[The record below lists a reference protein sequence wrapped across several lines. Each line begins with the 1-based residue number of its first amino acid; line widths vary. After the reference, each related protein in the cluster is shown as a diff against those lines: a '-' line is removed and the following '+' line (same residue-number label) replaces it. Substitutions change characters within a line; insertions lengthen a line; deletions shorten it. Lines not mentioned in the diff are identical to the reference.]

1 MGKKPKD
8 KKSRK
13 RLPREL
19 KKANK
24 RLSGNAES
32 EVSREALEKRAEKL
46 ERKLEKARRAKEKIH
61 GRRDEVKLGHT
72 FEYTQ
77 NREVSWLRFDDR
89 VLDEAY
95 DETVPLFERLKFV
108 SIFGSN
114 LDEWFM
120 VRIGGLSDLALLK
133 HQPRDSRSGETPSE
147 QIKTVLGMLPALIE
161 RQAQAF
167 SGIEANLA
175 GAGLTRV
182 HAADLTD
189 ADLNRIAQYFDAR
202 IAPIMS
208 PMIIDPRHPF
218 PNLKNGRLYVACS
231 LDGPEEVGML
241 GIVEVPHSLE
251 RVVPLPSTSKNY
263 RYILLE
269 DLLLFKLGDCFGDYV
284 PTSSAVIR
292 VTRNADIDPDGE
304 GVEED
309 EDYRQHMRQI
319 LRERLRLQAVRLEID
334 GSLHPALE
342 QFISDAMHLSPNRVF
357 HTNMPLD
364 LGYVYGLEGHIPNAS
379 RSKLLFEPFEPQAS
393 PMVDPD
399 LPMRQQVE
407 DHDILLCYPY
417 ESMNPLLRLLRE
429 ASGDDNCIS
438 IRITL
443 YRVAKQSKLCESLIA
458 AVENGKEVTVLM
470 ELRARFDEANNIAWA
485 GRLEDAGC
493 TVIYGS
499 EGFKVHSKICQI
511 TYHDGGHI
519 CRITCLGTGNFNEKT
534 ARLYSDFMLLTAHER
549 IGEDGST
556 FFRNLSLGNLRGTYR
571 HLGVAPIG
579 LKPMVMRG
587 LNREIE
593 RARAGEDAQVFMK
606 MNSLTDRDV
615 IDKIAEACQAG
626 VRVVMIIRGISC
638 IRANVPGWTDGLMV
652 RQIVGRFLEHTRIY
666 AFGSNADT
674 IYLSSADM
682 MTRNTEH
689 RVEIAYPVLDDTCRK
704 LVVQFVNIQ
713 LADNAKARELTQEG
727 TWEPVEPEPG
737 EPTINAQELLMAV
750 ATRRA
755 QGELTMGTEMLLSE
769 AIHAELPLDYMR
781 KLASLPS
788 VAHVDDLLSVDAKTD
803 GEQEDTPADTS
814 IVKDETPATEEE
826 APVTQDEIPA
836 SREVTAAAQE
846 EAPAANEQVSEDEPE
861 EETGCEAAQEQVQET
876 AAPTVDEH
884 VAQTEEN
891 DASDSCEDTP
901 QNQDTPLDEPVSE
914 PVAHVQAHIIDEQD
928 DTTDADEAHFEQPSE
943 DETLEQVAD
952 DAAAAVTG
960 GEPFRSAPAPEP
972 DDAPPTT
979 SAIEPRTPG
988 RLKVAFKLIGM
999 GFRELITGRISR
1011 DARKRAKRK

>member
-1 MGKKPKD
+1 MGSNKKNE
-8 KKSRK
+8 KKIRK
-13 RLPREL
+13 RLAKEL
-19 KKANK
+19 KKTNK
-24 RLSGNAES
+24 RLRGAVDS
-32 EVSREALEKRAEKL
+32 EVTREALAKRAEKL
-46 ERKLEKARRAKEKIH
+46 ERKLEKAARANEKIH
-61 GRRDEVKLGHT
+61 GKRNGAKPNRNFD
-72 FEYTQ
+72 YTQ

-89 VLDEAY
+89 VLDEAF

-133 HQPRDSRSGETPSE
+133 KQPRDIRSNETPSE
-147 QIKTVLGMLPALIE
+147 QIQRVLAMLPPLIE

-167 SGIEANLA
+167 SSIEANLS

-182 HAADLTD
+182 RAADLTD
-189 ADLNRIAQYFDAR
+189 ADLRRIAQHFDAR

-218 PNLKNGRLYVACS
+218 PNLKNGRMYVACS
-231 LDGPEEVGML
+231 LDGPEESGML
-241 GIVEVPHSLE
+241 GVVEVPHSLE
-251 RVVPLPSTSKNY
+251 RVVPLPSTSRNY

-269 DLLLFKLGDCFGDYV
+269 DLMLFKLGDCFGDYA

-292 VTRNADIDPDGE
+292 VTRNTDIDPDGE

-309 EDYRQHMRQI
+309 EDYRQHMKSI

-334 GSLHPALE
+334 GNLSPELE
-342 QFISDAMHLSPNRVF
+342 QFVVDSLHLTSNRVF

-379 RSKLLFEPFEPQAS
+379 RSKLLFEPFEPQPS
-393 PMVDPD
+393 PMVDAHA
-399 LPMRQQVE
+399 PMLEQVE

-417 ESMNPLLRLLRE
+417 EGMDPLLRLLRE
-429 ASGDDNCIS
+429 ASSDDNCIS
-438 IRITL
+438 IKITL

-485 GRLEDAGC
+485 DRLEDAGC

-511 TYHDGGHI
+511 TYHDSGHI
-519 CRITCLGTGNFNEKT
+519 KRITCLGTGNFNEKT
-534 ARLYSDFMLLTAHER
+534 ARLSSDFMLLTAHEG
-549 IGEDGST
+549 IGEDGNT
-556 FFRNLSLGNLRGTYR
+556 FFRNLSLGNLRGTYKY
-571 HLGVAPIG
+571 LGVAPIG
-579 LKPMVMRG
+579 LKPLVMRG

-593 RARAGEDAQVFMK
+593 RARSGQDAQVFMK

-626 VRVVMIIRGISC
+626 VRGVMIIRGICC
-638 IRANVPGWTDGLMV
+638 IRANVPGHTEGLLV

-666 AFGSNADT
+666 AFGSSADT

-689 RVEIAYPVLDDTCRK
+689 RVEIAYPVLDDFCRK

-713 LADNAKARELTQEG
+713 LADNAKARELTQDG
-727 TWEPVEPEPG
+727 TWKTVEPEPG
-737 EPTINAQELLMAV
+737 EPTINAQE
-750 ATRRA
+750 
-755 QGELTMGTEMLLSE
+755 MLLSLAMRRAKGE
-769 AIHAELPLDYMR
+769 LVEGADMLLSDGIHVDLPVEHMR

-788 VAHVDDLLSVDAKTD
+788 MSHIDDLLSAESKDEAAKN
-803 GEQEDTPADTS
+803 EPAKEEPAKVES
-814 IVKDETPATEEE
+814 AKEAPAKDETKVAHVEAHIIEEDEAVEEPVPTTDPVEQAAEE
-826 APVTQDEIPA
+826 AVLEATQVGAQDDAPTQEPED
-836 SREVTAAAQE
+836 SAAE
-846 EAPAANEQVSEDEPE
+846 EASPAAEPQTE
-861 EETGCEAAQEQVQET
+861 PQPSKAAPKT
-876 AAPTVDEH
+876 KAAPT
-884 VAQTEEN
+884 Q
-891 DASDSCEDTP
+891 
-901 QNQDTPLDEPVSE
+901 QQ
-914 PVAHVQAHIIDEQD
+914 
-928 DTTDADEAHFEQPSE
+928 
-943 DETLEQVAD
+943 
-952 DAAAAVTG
+952 
-960 GEPFRSAPAPEP
+960 
-972 DDAPPTT
+972 
-979 SAIEPRTPG
+979 AIEPRTPG

-999 GFRELITGRISR
+999 GMRELFTGRISR
-1011 DARKRAKRK
+1011 DARQRGRRG

>member
-1 MGKKPKD
+1 MSGKKTKD
-8 KKSRK
+8 RKARK
-13 RLPREL
+13 RLASEL
-19 KKANK
+19 KKTTRKLAK
-24 RLSGNAES
+24 AADS
-32 EVSREALEKRAEKL
+32 EVSREALAKRAEKL
-46 ERKLEKARRAKEKIH
+46 ERKLEKARRTNEKMH
-61 GRRDEVKLGHT
+61 GKRTSGKAGRVFD
-72 FEYTQ
+72 FTQ

-89 VLDEAY
+89 VLDEAS

-133 HQPRDSRSGETPSE
+133 NPPRDIRSNETPAE
-147 QIKTVLGMLPALIE
+147 QIKNVLGMLPPLIKK
-161 RQAQAF
+161 QGQLF

-182 HAADLTD
+182 NASDLTD
-189 ADLNRIAQYFDAR
+189 ADLNRIAQFFDAR
-202 IAPIMS
+202 VAPIIS

-231 LDGPEEVGML
+231 LDGPEESGLL
-241 GIVEVPHSLE
+241 GLVEVPHTLD
-251 RVVPLPSTSKNY
+251 RVVPLPSTSRNY
-263 RYILLE
+263 RYVLLE
-269 DLLLFKLGDCFGDYV
+269 DLIIFRLGDCFGDYA

-309 EDYRQHMRQI
+309 EDYRQHMKQI

-334 GSLHPALE
+334 GSLDETLE
-342 QFISDAMHLSPNRVF
+342 AFVADSMHLTPNRVF

-364 LGYVYGLEGHIPNAS
+364 LGYVYGLEGNIPTGS

-393 PMVDPD
+393 SMVDD
-399 LPMRQQVE
+399 SLPMRQQVE
-407 DHDILLCYPY
+407 DRDILLCYPY

-438 IRITL
+438 IKITL

-485 GRLEDAGC
+485 ERLEDAGC

-519 CRITCLGTGNFNEKT
+519 RRITCLGTGNFNEKT
-534 ARLYSDFMLLTAHER
+534 ARLYSDFMLLTAHEG
-549 IGEDGST
+549 IGEDGNT
-556 FFRNLSLGNLRGTYR
+556 FFRNMSLGNLRGTYK
-571 HLGVAPIG
+571 HLGVAPVG
-579 LKPMVMRG
+579 LKPLVMRG

-593 RARAGEDAQVFMK
+593 RARSGEDAQVFMK

-615 IDKIAEACQAG
+615 IDKIAEACAAG
-626 VRVVMIIRGISC
+626 VRVVMIIRGICC
-638 IRANVPGWTDGLMV
+638 IRANVEGFTEGLMV

-666 AFGSNADT
+666 AFGTNADT

-689 RVEIAYPVLDDTCRK
+689 RVEIAYPVLDDFCRK

-713 LADNAKARELTQEG
+713 LADNAKARQLTSDG
-727 TWEPVEPEPG
+727 TWEVVEPEPG
-737 EPTINAQELLMAV
+737 EPTINAQELLLTLAY
-750 ATRRA
+750 RRA
-755 QGELTMGTEMLLSE
+755 NGELVEGAELLLSDG
-769 AIHAELPLDYMR
+769 IRAELPLELMR

-788 VAHVDDLLSVDAKTD
+788 IMHIEDLLA
-803 GEQEDTPADTS
+803 ADEAE
-814 IVKDETPATEEE
+814 VADEAADE
-826 APVTQDEIPA
+826 AEA
-836 SREVTAAAQE
+836 
-846 EAPAANEQVSEDEPE
+846 EAPAD
-861 EETGCEAAQEQVQET
+861 
-876 AAPTVDEH
+876 
-884 VAQTEEN
+884 
-891 DASDSCEDTP
+891 
-901 QNQDTPLDEPVSE
+901 E
-914 PVAHVQAHIIDEQD
+914 PVAHVEARIIEDDEAFGEEEVVTADEVVEQVAEEVVAEAL
-928 DTTDADEAHFEQPSE
+928 ADEAADEDKPEEPAADERPAVDEAPVEERHTEGEAEPEQPRQE
-943 DETLEQVAD
+943 RPATK
-952 DAAAAVTG
+952 
-960 GEPFRSAPAPEP
+960 SAP
-972 DDAPPTT
+972 T
-979 SAIEPRTPG
+979 SIERRSPG

-999 GFRELITGRISR
+999 GMKELFTGRISR
-1011 DARKRAKRK
+1011 EAKRRSARG

>member
-1 MGKKPKD
+1 MDIFYTCPKDEEAMSTRKKDKD
-8 KKSRK
+8 KKIRK
-13 RLPREL
+13 RLAKEL
-19 KKANK
+19 RKTTK
-24 RLSGNAES
+24 RLAKTTDS
-32 EVSREALEKRAEKL
+32 EVTREALQRRAEKL
-46 ERKLEKARRAKEKIH
+46 ERKLEKARRQDEKLH
-61 GRRDEVKLGHT
+61 GRREETEPGRI
-72 FEYTQ
+72 FNYTQ

-89 VLDEAY
+89 VLDEAF

-133 HQPRDSRSGETPSE
+133 KQPRDIRSNETPSE
-147 QIKTVLGMLPALIE
+147 QIQNVLAMLPALIE
-161 RQAQAF
+161 RQSQVF

-182 HAADLTD
+182 GASDLTD
-189 ADLNRIAQYFDAR
+189 ADLSRIAQFFNTR
-202 IAPIMS
+202 VAPIIM

-231 LDGPEEVGML
+231 LDGPEETNML
-241 GIVEVPHSLE
+241 GIVEVPHSLD
-251 RVVPLPSTSKNY
+251 RVIPLPSTPRNY

-269 DLLLFKLGDCFGDYV
+269 DLILFRLGDCFGDYT
-284 PTSSAVIR
+284 PTSAAIIR

-309 EDYRQHMRQI
+309 EDYRQHMKSI
-319 LRERLRLQAVRLEID
+319 LRERMRLQAVRLEID
-334 GSLHPALE
+334 GSLSPALE
-342 QFISDAMHLSPNRVF
+342 GFIADSMHLTPNRVF

-364 LGYVYGLEGHIPNAS
+364 LGYVYGLEGHIPDAS
-379 RSKLLFEPFEPQAS
+379 RAKLLFEPFEPQPS
-393 PMVDPD
+393 PMVDSK

-429 ASGDDNCIS
+429 ASSDDNCIS
-438 IRITL
+438 IKVTL

-485 GRLEDAGC
+485 ERLESAGC

-511 TYHDGGHI
+511 TYHDNGHI
-519 CRITCLGTGNFNEKT
+519 KRITCLGTGNFNEKT
-534 ARLYSDFMLLTAHER
+534 ARLYSDFMLLTAHEA

-556 FFRNLSLGNLRGTYR
+556 FFRNLSLGNLRGTYK
-571 HLGVAPIG
+571 HLGVAPVS
-579 LKPMVMRG
+579 LKPLVMRG

-626 VRVVMIIRGISC
+626 VRVVMIIRGICC
-638 IRANVPGWTDGLMV
+638 IRANVEGYTEGLMI

-666 AFGSNADT
+666 AFGTSADT

-713 LADNAKARELTQEG
+713 LADNAKARQLTPEG
-727 TWEPVEPEPG
+727 TWQMVEPEPG
-737 EPTINAQELLMAV
+737 EPTINAQELLLSLAY
-750 ATRRA
+750 RRA
-755 QGELTMGTEMLLSE
+755 QGELVEGAQFLLSD
-769 AIHAELPLDYMR
+769 AIHTELPLEHMR

-788 VAHVDDLLSVDAKTD
+788 LVHL
-803 GEQEDTPADTS
+803 
-814 IVKDETPATEEE
+814 
-826 APVTQDEIPA
+826 DEIGSVEAKAA
-836 SREVTAAAQE
+836 SAEP
-846 EAPAANEQVSEDEPE
+846 APAP
-861 EETGCEAAQEQVQET
+861 
-876 AAPTVDEH
+876 APTPS
-884 VAQTEEN
+884 TEDATIQPN
-891 DASDSCEDTP
+891 DASSDPME
-901 QNQDTPLDEPVSE
+901 
-914 PVAHVQAHIIDEQD
+914 VALEEVLE
-928 DTTDADEAHFEQPSE
+928 ADEAPLEEPAG
-943 DETLEQVAD
+943 ETVAD
-952 DAAAAVTG
+952 LEAEAVAEAVV
-960 GEPFRSAPAPEP
+960 EPEDVASVEEAVEAEVLEAEVLEPTNDSADSSEPTTRSAAPSA
-972 DDAPPTT
+972 DAPTA
-979 SAIEPRTPG
+979 AIEPRTPG
-988 RLKVAFKLIGM
+988 RFKVALRLIGM
-999 GFRELITGRISR
+999 GMREIFTGRISNE
-1011 DARKRAKRK
+1011 AKKRSRRR